1 MLGSMRLSAAASYN
15 SRVRKTDLT
24 AFNTFIMGWC
34 LRHRNQRHEPDHVGM
49 HGLKGQAMVMVSSLD
64 VHLWDRLGL
73 DMNDV
78 SLRLSLNSNKL
89 GPHSCDRL

>member
-1 MLGSMRLSAAASYN
+1 MRLSAAASYN

-24 AFNTFIMGWC
+24 AFNTYHNG
-34 LRHRNQRHEPDHVGM
+34 LEPDHVGM
-49 HGLKGQAMVMVSSLD
+49 HGLKGQAMVMASSLD
-64 VHLWDRLGL
+64 VHLRDRLGL